1 MFGELDGVHFRA
13 VLALRQLNFLSD
25 NVVSL
30 FVDSVKTLNY
40 RPADKTNWI
49 NLSHRKMSKNEKCSH
64 CVQKTRANNRQT
76 TGIILCFHMKKN
88 IDII

>member
-40 RPADKTNWI
+40 RPADKTN
-49 NLSHRKMSKNEKCSH
+49 
-64 CVQKTRANNRQT
+64 
-76 TGIILCFHMKKN
+76 
-88 IDII
+88 